1 MEVADIRGS
10 LRYRAA
16 RRSRLLL
23 GVVAC
28 FAALGLVATTMNSSV
43 LPFSPLSPPLQYNI
57 KNFQEIERKLKH
69 EGARLAEDTR
79 KTLSD
84 EEKCRLA
91 NMTSGPRVHS
101 IYKGDIGI
109 NVKECLHNS
118 KQNFRSTYNITAE
131 LRKDVARAK
140 KQSILVDDSDCTQ
153 DIAAIADG
161 SILASAPARHMRLA
175 NSHDSKGSESAH
187 VAVQSGLEIQDE
199 GISYYDDDSTLKNSP
214 FPTSKSLLV
223 DVLLRELGSQGTEH
237 ISPPN
242 HFVENSL
249 APVNDDDANPFPFSP

>member
-16 RRSRLLL
+16 KRSRLLL
-23 GVVAC
+23 GVIAC
-28 FAALGLVATTMNSSV
+28 FAVLGLVTVMNSST
-43 LPFSPLSPPLQYNI
+43 LPSLQYNI

-69 EGARLAEDTR
+69 EGARLAEEAR
-79 KTLSD
+79 KSLSD
-84 EEKCRLA
+84 EEKLRLS
-91 NMTSGPRVHS
+91 NVTGGLGPRVHS
-101 IYKGDIGI
+101 LHKGGIGI

-175 NSHDSKGSESAH
+175 NSHDSKGMESAH
-187 VAVQSGLEIQDE
+187 TSIPNGLEIRDE

-214 FPTSKSLLV
+214 FPTTNV
-223 DVLLRELGSQGTEH
+223 
-237 ISPPN
+237 ISIIDCLN
-242 HFVENSL
+242 SHF
-249 APVNDDDANPFPFSP
+249 